1 MVKKT
6 IKKTKPATKKVVAKK
21 ATAKTVAAKPVAAKQ
36 LVDAPMHEC
45 HCGCNCCC
53 RGHRFIGFCIKVI
66 ILCIVFLLGCV
77 SAPWLMRKGHDS
89 MMRHI
94 AFDDNGCVVLESIK
108 CPKLLETLAT
118 SDDDAN
124 GCISREE
131 LESAMKEMRKPNA
144 E

>member
-6 IKKTKPATKKVVAKK
+6 IKKAKPATKKVVTKK
-21 ATAKTVAAKPVAAKQ
+21 AVVKPVAAKQ
-36 LVDAPMHEC
+36 LVDAPKHEC
-45 HCGCNCCC
+45 NCGCHCCC
-53 RGHRFIGFCIKVI
+53 RGHRFIGVCIKII

-77 SAPWLMRKGHDS
+77 SAPWLMKKGHDS

-94 AFDDNGCVVLESIK
+94 VFDDNGCVVLESIK

-131 LESAMKEMRKPNA
+131 LEGAIKEMHRPDA